1 MGEGGLRDIYGLYLV
16 GIYMFH
22 HGLHTHASSV
32 GVSGK
37 VLDARTA
44 ETADGVGASRIG
56 ATRLTQALVD
66 V

>member
-1 MGEGGLRDIYGLYLV
+1 
-16 GIYMFH
+16 MFH

-44 ETADGVGASRIG
+44 ETADGVGASCIG

>member
-1 MGEGGLRDIYGLYLV
+1 MGYIFSACV
-16 GIYMFH
+16 FH

>member
-1 MGEGGLRDIYGLYLV
+1 VTFMGYIFSACV
-16 GIYMFH
+16 FH